1 MKVPLVSPI
10 FLERSVVF
18 PILLFSSISL
28 HWPLKKAFLSL
39 LAILW
44 NSAFR
49 CLSLSFSSINTYV
62 PNIGVPQY
70 VRQMLTNLKGE
81 IKSNVVIVG
90 DFHIPV
96 TCMYRS
102 TEQKISK
109 ETQTSNDT
117 MDRLYLIDIYR
128 TLHPKTMNLTFFSS
142 AHGTFP
148 G

>member
-1 MKVPLVSPI
+1 
-10 FLERSVVF
+10 
-18 PILLFSSISL
+18 
-28 HWPLKKAFLSL
+28 
-39 LAILW
+39 
-44 NSAFR
+44 
-49 CLSLSFSSINTYV
+49 
-62 PNIGVPQY
+62 
-70 VRQMLTNLKGE
+70 MLTNLKGE

-102 TEQKISK
+102 TEQNISK
-109 ETQTSNDT
+109 ETQTSSDT
-117 MDRLYLIDIYR
+117 MDRLDLMDIYR